1 MNYSN
6 LPTLLEHLDRS
17 FRLDMTQ
24 EWPHDAVLGWW
35 RDIPCKVTRYVKRSS
50 VLGCTR
56 PVYTIFSVL
65 LEGQVIASW
74 GAENAKHEDLIN
86 QWFAIKRGAVVDEQ
100 CARRSDLEK
109 LFKHG

>member
-1 MNYSN
+1 MNYTN
-6 LPTLLEHLDRS
+6 LSSLLDHLDRS

-24 EWPHDAVLGWW
+24 EWPHDTVTGWW

-50 VLGCTR
+50 VLGSTR

-65 LEGQVIASW
+65 LEGQVVASW
-74 GAENAKHEDLIN
+74 GAETSKQEDLIN
-86 QWFAIKRGAVVDEQ
+86 EWFATKRGAVVDEQ
-100 CARRSDLEK
+100 TTRRHDLEK

>member
-6 LPTLLEHLDRS
+6 FPSLLKHIDCS

-24 EWPHDAVLGWW
+24 ESPHDTVLGLW

-50 VLGCTR
+50 ILGSTR
-56 PVYTIFSVL
+56 PMYTMFSVL
-65 LEGQVIASW
+65 LDGQVVASW

-86 QWFAIKRGAVVDEQ
+86 KWFTEKREAVSSYQ
-100 CARRSDLEK
+100 HSRRGDLEK